1 MINTGTRLCGFRRR
15 FAAIHV
21 LSLCVLS
28 STATIRL
35 EADESVNEGILLKEP
50 FLQSD
55 KPKGPLFTE
64 LDPEL
69 TGLSNFVNDYGS
81 PHIWGKHWRTYLF
94 GAIGS
99 GVAIGDVDGDGLPDI
114 FVASKN
120 ERSRLYRN
128 LGDFRF
134 EDVTDASG
142 IDDGPGSKI
151 DKNETSG
158 GGVAF
163 ADVDNDGDLD
173 LFLCFLGAP
182 NQLWINDGSG
192 RFTER
197 AKEWGVDT
205 NTASMMAHFADYDRD
220 GLLDLFL
227 ATNLLQEGDDY
238 PGPRSDHLFR
248 NTGVRFV
255 ETTEEAGINGVGHA
269 HSAVWWDY
277 DADGW
282 PDIYVANDFSGVDKL
297 YRNRGDGT
305 FEDVIAEATHRVP
318 YYAMGADFGDINND
332 GLEDFWVADMAPSD
346 RARYKQTLESHAH
359 VYDAS
364 LSDFP
369 HQYMQN
375 TLQLNLTGKRFTDI
389 AALTGLH
396 RTDWTWAARLVDM
409 DNDGRLDAF
418 ATNGMLRNFNDGDL
432 GMRLQGRNNLQYY
445 AQIFRP
451 TPVLEETNLA
461 YWNLG
466 GLQFD
471 DAGESWGLDKRGVS
485 FGAAYADFNRDGSLD
500 LVLSNFREP
509 PSVYRNHESSNSRII
524 IELKGKDSNYFGLG
538 ARIEVSAGAQRQVKT
553 LMPQRGYMS
562 SDEPV
567 LHFGLGDAQAIDALT
582 IHWPSKRVQRFKNL
596 AVNHRYVFEER
607 GAIEEDHHKLD
618 TRFEKVDTKFPSNAA
633 RRDPG
638 AGEFS
643 EQPLL
648 PFASSRLISAAAAS
662 DVNADGR
669 SDLILGG
676 TSGQETVVLKG
687 GVDFVFEE
695 LWSLD
700 LEEDFP
706 STDTAMVLEDLNG
719 DGISDLLVGSGG
731 TALDAE
737 DPGYADR
744 LYLGDGVGGFMR
756 NFETAISEGTGS
768 SGVVTSAD
776 FNGDGLSD
784 LFIGG
789 GTIPGR
795 FPELSLSSLWVGQED
810 SDFKPADEAVAS
822 GLSEA
827 GRVSA
832 AQWVDLQNDGF
843 PELLILQEWGTP
855 QLWRNEEGKLVRD
868 MDALGGDSMSGLWSS
883 MAVSDFDGDG
893 LMDIAVGNLGLNI
906 GGLWRPDN
914 GPRHLWW
921 RGDNR
926 DVQLIET
933 HEEDGEEWLLAWK
946 DNLKESQ
953 IGRAVTSR
961 SYTQFSTRPVS
972 GTFGDLAQKGFQ
984 SLSLSEVRSGIFW
997 HQADGR
1003 FSSEALPAFAQSG
1016 RIVALLSVDVDN
1028 DGVSDLIASIEPPSL
1043 APWTGRGEQGHVA
1056 LLKGSKDRQL
1066 KTELPAL
1073 SGLDVGAS
1081 SPRDLLWGDFNG
1093 DGDNELVVVLVEGE
1107 PLIFRLSNR
1116 N

>member
-1 MINTGTRLCGFRRR
+1 MIVTGTRLRGIHQWL
-15 FAAIHV
+15 ATIHV
-21 LSLCVLS
+21 LMVGFISL
-28 STATIRL
+28 TTTFRINA
-35 EADESVNEGILLKEP
+35 EALGTEGMLLAES
-50 FLQSD
+50 FLQSGD
-55 KPKGPLFTE
+55 SDGPLYVE
-64 LDPEL
+64 VDPAVS
-69 TGLSNFVNDYGS
+69 GFSNFVNDYGS

-94 GAIGS
+94 GAIGT

-114 FVASKN
+114 FAASKN

-134 EDVTDASG
+134 EDITDASG

-173 LFLCFLGAP
+173 LYLCFLGAP

-220 GLLDLFL
+220 GLLDMYL

-248 NTGVRFV
+248 NTGEQFV
-255 ETTEEAGINGVGHA
+255 ETTAEAGITGVGHA
-269 HSAVWWDY
+269 HSALWWDY

-282 PDIYVANDFSGVDKL
+282 PDIYVANDFAGVDKL
-297 YRNRGDGT
+297 YRNLGNGT
-305 FEDVIAEATHRVP
+305 FKDVITEVTHRVP

-409 DNDGRLDAF
+409 DNDGRLDAY

-461 YWNLG
+461 YRNLG

-471 DAGESWGLDKRGVS
+471 DAGEPWGLNKRGVS
-485 FGAAYADFNRDGSLD
+485 FGAAYADLNRDGSLD

-509 PSVYRNHESSNSRII
+509 PSVYRNQESSNARVI
-524 IELKGKDSNYFGLG
+524 IELKGKDSNYFGVG
-538 ARIEVSAGAQRQVKT
+538 ARVEVSAGGQRQVKT

-562 SDEPV
+562 SDEPL
-567 LHFGLGDAQAIDALT
+567 LHFGLGDAQAIEALT
-582 IHWPSKRVQRFKNL
+582 IHWPSKRVQRLTNL
-596 AVNHRYVFEER
+596 AVNHRYVIEER
-607 GAIEEDHHKLD
+607 GDVESRRQQPD
-618 TRFEKVDTKFPSNAA
+618 TRFKKVDAKFPANTA
-633 RRDPG
+633 RQD
-638 AGEFS
+638 AEANEFS
-643 EQPLL
+643 KQPML

-662 DVNADGR
+662 DVDADGR

-676 TSGQETVVLKG
+676 PSGQETVVLKG
-687 GVDFVFEE
+687 GENFVFQEI
-695 LWSLD
+695 WSLD

-706 STDTAMVLEDLNG
+706 STDTAMVLDDLNG
-719 DGISDLLVGSGG
+719 DGVDDLLVSSGG
-731 TALDAE
+731 TALNAE

-744 LYLGDGVGGFMR
+744 LYLGDGAGGFMR
-756 NFETAISEGTGS
+756 DFETAISEGTGS
-768 SGVVTSAD
+768 SGVVASAD
-776 FNGDGLSD
+776 FNGDGLID

-795 FPELSLSSLWVGQED
+795 FPEQSPSSLWIGQDD
-810 SDFKPADEAVAS
+810 SGFKPADGGVAP
-822 GLSEA
+822 GLHEV

-843 PELLILQEWGTP
+843 PELLILQGWGSP
-855 QLWRNEEGKLVRD
+855 QLWRNEEGKLLRD
-868 MDALGGDSMSGLWSS
+868 RDALGGDSMAGLWSS
-883 MAVSDFDGDG
+883 MAVGDFDGDG
-893 LMDIAVGNLGLNI
+893 LKDIAVGNLGLNS
-906 GGLWRPDN
+906 GGLWKPES
-914 GPRHLWW
+914 GPRRLWW
-921 RGDNR
+921 RGDR
-926 DVQLIET
+926 REVQLIET
-933 HEEDGEEWLLAWK
+933 HEEDGEEWLLVWR
-946 DNLKESQ
+946 DNLKESH
-953 IGRAVTSR
+953 IGRALTSR

-972 GTFGDLAQKGFQ
+972 EMFGDLAQKGFQ

-997 HQADGR
+997 QQTDGR
-1003 FSSEALPAFAQSG
+1003 FSFEAFPTFAQSG
-1016 RIVALLSVDVDN
+1016 RMVALLSVDIDK
-1028 DGVSDLIASIEPPSL
+1028 DGVSDLVASIEPPSL

-1056 LLKGSKDRQL
+1056 LLRGSKDRSL
-1066 KTELPAL
+1066 KIELPAV

-1093 DGDNELVVVLVEGE
+1093 DSDNELVVVLAEGE
-1107 PLIFRLSNR
+1107 PLIFKLFTSE
-1116 N
+1116 